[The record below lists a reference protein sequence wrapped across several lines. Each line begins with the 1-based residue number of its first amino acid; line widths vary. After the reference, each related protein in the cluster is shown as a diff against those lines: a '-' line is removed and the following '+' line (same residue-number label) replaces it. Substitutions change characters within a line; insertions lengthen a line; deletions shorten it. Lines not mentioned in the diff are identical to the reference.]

1 MRLSV
6 FHERHALLAILF
18 LLSLALHLLVFAW
31 FDPRPAPRTVSAPLA
46 VTLAGA
52 SPAAAPAPAPV
63 LPPTIAPPVRAPQA
77 TPETTPQPPHTPAAA
92 QPAPPS
98 GPEAGATASEML
110 PTQDSGPP
118 QRPSQYRTASH
129 DSLRIDYRVS
139 GTDADSAH
147 LAWETDGSR
156 YRLELDGIVGEMASE
171 GGLDDA
177 GIAPRRTRERLGTGQ
192 ATTLFDRERGQI
204 VDGLTGR
211 SAQLAPGSQDDASV
225 LMQLSSM
232 GQADPDQLRSRVAF
246 WVGGL
251 KGARMVYFES
261 AGQERLDTGIG
272 PLETVRLVR
281 LADAGAP
288 QLEVWLAPANAWLPV
303 QLRLTEPDGAVRT
316 QTVTAISA
324 TQTVPD

>member
-6 FHERHALLAILF
+6 FHGRHALLPILF

-31 FDPRPAPRTVSAPLA
+31 FDPRPAPRAATAPLA
-46 VTLAGA
+46 VTLTGA
-52 SPAAAPAPAPV
+52 DPAPAPAV
-63 LPPTIAPPVRAPQA
+63 LPTVAPPVRAPQA
-77 TPETTPQPPHTPAAA
+77 TPKPASQPRAPAAA

-98 GPEAGATASEML
+98 EPAAGATGSEVL
-110 PTQDSGPP
+110 PTQDGGPP

-139 GTDADSAH
+139 GMDADSAH
-147 LAWETDGSR
+147 LSWETDGSR

-225 LMQLSSM
+225 LMQLSGM

-261 AGQERLDTGIG
+261 AGPERLDTGIG
-272 PLETVRLVR
+272 PLDTVRLVR
-281 LADAGAP
+281 LADSGAP

-303 QLRLTEPDGAVRT
+303 QLRLTETGGVVRT
-316 QTVTAISA
+316 QTVVAISA